1 VYSVVKS
8 IQQGGVKMYIVI
20 EMHGGPEYAIICMDT
35 DGNNKVFDNIEDATK
50 EAENCQDGF
59 VLEV

>member
-1 VYSVVKS
+1 
-8 IQQGGVKMYIVI
+8 MYIVI
-20 EMHGGPEYAIICMDT
+20 EMHGGPEYATICMDT

-50 EAENCQDGF
+50 EADNCQDGF